1 MKKWYQKSIAI
12 FMAAACLFAGGTIG
26 LARDSLPQLQLTAE
40 AEDKL
45 YTGESDG
52 LQLNYEELEDGTIEI
67 TKFVDSTST
76 DIELPAVIDGKSV
89 TSIGERAFYG
99 CENLTSITISDSVTN
114 IEHGA
119 FFYCNSL
126 KNVKIS
132 KNVIDIG
139 DSAFA
144 NCQNLANIIIPESTI
159 NIGSLAF
166 AGCADLTSVSIPK
179 NTTSIG
185 DNSFISC
192 DNLEEFIVDSDNPS
206 YSSEDGVLFD
216 KNMETLLQCPVGKS
230 GIYTI
235 PTSVINIKSFAF
247 SNCNQLE
254 NIITSENIKNIG

>member
-1 MKKWYQKSIAI
+1 MRKWYQKSMAVLT
-12 FMAAACLFAGGTIG
+12 AAACLFAGGTIG

-114 IEHGA
+114 IEYGA

-126 KNVKIS
+126 RV
-132 KNVIDIG
+132 
-139 DSAFA
+139 
-144 NCQNLANIIIPESTI
+144 Q
-159 NIGSLAF
+159 
-166 AGCADLTSVSIPK
+166 
-179 NTTSIG
+179 
-185 DNSFISC
+185 
-192 DNLEEFIVDSDNPS
+192 
-206 YSSEDGVLFD
+206 
-216 KNMETLLQCPVGKS
+216 
-230 GIYTI
+230 
-235 PTSVINIKSFAF
+235 
-247 SNCNQLE
+247 
-254 NIITSENIKNIG
+254 